1 MPFSRSDP
9 DALLGDLT
17 VVALVVAHGTDADLD
32 PRESRVV
39 VERLSASAEAFAGR
53 AVSMAELSHE
63 VETAIERYRRLTVP
77 DVDVLVARVGAALG
91 EARTGAAFAMLV
103 AVAEADGAVSVME
116 RTVLRHIA
124 EAWGV
129 TTLE

>member
-1 MPFSRSDP
+1 MPFSRPAP
-9 DALLGDLT
+9 DAVLADLA

-32 PRESRVV
+32 PRESRAV
-39 VERLSASAEAFAGR
+39 VERLSASAAVLAGR
-53 AVSMAELSHE
+53 PVGVAELSVA
-63 VETAIERYRRLTVP
+63 VEAAVDRYRSLTVP
-77 DVDVLVARVGAALG
+77 DVDALVARLGVALG
-91 EARTGAAFAMLV
+91 EERRDEAFAVLV

-129 TTLE
+129 TALG